1 MFYHYGDYQFI
12 VADNV
17 AIIPSLPQIPQ
28 KYQMNNTESIRA
40 LSPSFGVEVL
50 PAFKT
55 FPLLL
60 RGYEESGDNDVIGD
74 VIRDFTGDA
83 LEVDPS
89 SDSDESLSCFVLF

>member
-1 MFYHYGDYQFI
+1 MAGCFIITVFI

-17 AIIPSLPQIPQ
+17 AIRPSLPQIDQ
-28 KYQMNNTESIRA
+28 KYQMNNTDSITA

-60 RGYEESGDNDVIGD
+60 RGYEESGDNDVIDD

-89 SDSDESLSCFVLF
+89 SDSDESLSCFVLS